1 MSEQKKYVLSNK
13 QIKHL
18 KGLGHHLKPVVQVG
32 KEGLT
37 PSVIE
42 AVEKE
47 LLNHELI
54 KVKLGQNCEVS
65 KNDAPAIISD
75 ATHASVVMLIG
86 KTILLYK
93 QNLRRKKD
101 ERVFLPKL

>member
-1 MSEQKKYVLSNK
+1 MSEQKKYTLSNK

-37 PSVIE
+37 QSVLD

-54 KVKLGQNCEVS
+54 KVKLGQNCEVN
-65 KNDAPAIISD
+65 KNDAPTILSD
-75 ATHASVVMLIG
+75 ATQAAVVMLIG

-93 QNLRRKKD
+93 QNLRRPKD